1 MSPLGSGEA
10 CSRRFSQPSG
20 LFVFTLEQ
28 EVRIRIALAC
38 LKKKFKNRAIS
49 DILTYTKQRSGFS
62 CFFIYMEVAPL
73 SQYHP
78 FTPQDAIELAKT
90 LPGPFAADA
99 NLDCHE
105 IGDGNLNLVF
115 HITDQNSDKSI
126 IIKQALPYAK
136 VVGESWPLS
145 LVRAR
150 IEREIL
156 QEEYRLCPGMV
167 PEVYHYD
174 DDLALTVMEDLSDH
188 VIMRKGLIEGVT
200 YPLFAQHIGE
210 FMARTLF
217 FTSDLGMD
225 QQLKKEQQGRFINPD
240 QCKITEDLIFDEPY
254 RIAEKNNYDS
264 SIEDEA
270 EALRTDGELHL
281 EVALLREKFLTHGQA
296 LLHGDLHTGSIFV
309 TPESTKVI
317 DPEFAYYGPMGFDVG
332 AVLANLLLNYAS
344 LPGWIQDETAL
355 RERETLLLNMVRD
368 VWTEFESRFRAL
380 WANDLIDP
388 MAKTP
393 GYQDLYVQ
401 QLFRDSIGFAGAKMV
416 RRIVG
421 LAHVADIDTI
431 SDATERERSQ
441 RKSLAIGKALI
452 KNNRRLNTI
461 GEVLDIVSTAVSTTK
476 A

>member
-1 MSPLGSGEA
+1 
-10 CSRRFSQPSG
+10 
-20 LFVFTLEQ
+20 
-28 EVRIRIALAC
+28 
-38 LKKKFKNRAIS
+38 
-49 DILTYTKQRSGFS
+49 
-62 CFFIYMEVAPL
+62 MEVAPL
-73 SQYHP
+73 TQYHP
-78 FTPQDAIELAKT
+78 LTPQEAIELAKT

-115 HITDQNSDKSI
+115 HITDQSSDKSI

-188 VIMRKGLIEGVT
+188 VIMRKGLIDGAS

-217 FTSDLGMD
+217 FTSDLGMN
-225 QQLKKEQQGRFINPD
+225 QQQKKEQQGRFVNPD

-254 RIAEKNNYDS
+254 RIAPNNNYEAAID
-264 SIEDEA
+264 DEA
-270 EALRTDGELHL
+270 EALRTDEALHL
-281 EVALLREKFLTHGQA
+281 EIALLREKFLTHGQA

-317 DPEFAYYGPMGFDVG
+317 DPEFAFYGPMGFDVG
-332 AVLANLLLNYAS
+332 AVLANLLLHYVS
-344 LPGWIQDETAL
+344 LSGRISEHSA
-355 RERETLLLNMVRD
+355 RKERETELLDMVRD
-368 VWTEFESRFRAL
+368 VWTEFETRFRAL
-380 WANDLIDP
+380 WASDLMDP

-393 GYQDLYVQ
+393 GYQNLYVQ
-401 QLFRDSIGFAGAKMV
+401 QLFRDTIGFTGAKMV

-431 SDATERERSQ
+431 TDAAEREHAQ
-441 RKSLAIGKALI
+441 RKALAVGKALI
-452 KNNRRLNTI
+452 KNNRHVNTI
-461 GEVLDIVSTAVSTTK
+461 GEILDLVSSALTTVK
-476 A
+476 V

>member
-254 RIAEKNNYDS
+254 RIAEKNNYDV

-344 LPGWIQDETAL
+344 LPGWIQNETDL

-380 WANDLIDP
+380 WANELVDP

-431 SDATERERSQ
+431 SDATKRERSQ

>member
-1 MSPLGSGEA
+1 M
-10 CSRRFSQPSG
+10 
-20 LFVFTLEQ
+20 T
-28 EVRIRIALAC
+28 
-38 LKKKFKNRAIS
+38 
-49 DILTYTKQRSGFS
+49 
-62 CFFIYMEVAPL
+62 
-73 SQYHP
+73 QYHP
-78 FTPQDAIELAKT
+78 LNPQEAIELAKT
-90 LPGPFAADA
+90 LPGPFAADT
-99 NLDCHE
+99 NLECRE

-115 HITDQNSDKSI
+115 HITDPNSDKSI

-167 PEVYHYD
+167 PQVYHYD

-188 VIMRKGLIEGVT
+188 VIMRKGLIDGAS

-217 FTSDLGMD
+217 FTSDLGMN
-225 QQLKKEQQGRFINPD
+225 QQQKKEQQGRFVNPD

-254 RIAEKNNYDS
+254 RIAHNNNYDAA
-264 SIEDEA
+264 IEDEA
-270 EALRTDGELHL
+270 EALRTDEELHL
-281 EVALLREKFLTHGQA
+281 EIALLRAKFLTQGQA

-317 DPEFAYYGPMGFDVG
+317 DPEFAFYGPMGFDIG
-332 AVLANLLLNYAS
+332 AVLANLLLHYVS
-344 LPGWIQDETAL
+344 LSGRIQNMSSRQD
-355 RERETLLLNMVRD
+355 REAELLQMVQD
-368 VWTEFESRFRAL
+368 VWTEFETRFRAL
-380 WANDLIDP
+380 WVSDLVDP

-393 GYQDLYVQ
+393 GYQHLYVQ
-401 QLFRDSIGFAGAKMV
+401 QLFRDTVGFAGAKMV

-431 SDATERERSQ
+431 ADASERERAQ
-441 RKSLAIGKALI
+441 RRALAVGKTLI
-452 KNNRRLNTI
+452 KNNRQVNTI
-461 GEVLDIVSTAVSTTK
+461 GEVLDLISSAFAAVK

>member
-1 MSPLGSGEA
+1 M
-10 CSRRFSQPSG
+10 
-20 LFVFTLEQ
+20 T
-28 EVRIRIALAC
+28 
-38 LKKKFKNRAIS
+38 
-49 DILTYTKQRSGFS
+49 
-62 CFFIYMEVAPL
+62 
-73 SQYHP
+73 QYHP
-78 FTPQDAIELAKT
+78 LTPHEAIELAKT
-90 LPGPFAADA
+90 LPGPFTADT
-99 NLDCHE
+99 NLECRE

-188 VIMRKGLIEGVT
+188 VIMRKGLIDGAS
-200 YPLFAQHIGE
+200 YPLFAEHIGE

-217 FTSDLGMD
+217 FTSDLGMN
-225 QQLKKEQQGRFINPD
+225 QQQKKEQQGRFVNPD

-254 RIAEKNNYDS
+254 RIAQNNNYDPA
-264 SIEDEA
+264 IEDEA
-270 EALRTDGELHL
+270 EALRTDEELHL
-281 EVALLREKFLTHGQA
+281 EIALLREKFLTHGQA

-317 DPEFAYYGPMGFDVG
+317 DPEFAFYGPMGFDVG
-332 AVLANLLLNYAS
+332 AVLANLLLHYVS
-344 LPGWIQDETAL
+344 LSGRIQEPSA
-355 RERETLLLNMVRD
+355 REQREAEILNMVRE
-368 VWTEFESRFRAL
+368 VWTEFDTRFRAL
-380 WANDLIDP
+380 WASDLVDP

-393 GYQDLYVQ
+393 GYQQLYVQ
-401 QLFRDSIGFAGAKMV
+401 QLFRDAVGFTGAKMV

-431 SDATERERSQ
+431 ADASEREYAQ
-441 RKSLAIGKALI
+441 RKALAVGKALI
-452 KNNRRLNTI
+452 KNNRRINTI
-461 GEVLDIVSTAVSTTK
+461 GEVLDLVSSALTVVK

>member
-1 MSPLGSGEA
+1 M
-10 CSRRFSQPSG
+10 
-20 LFVFTLEQ
+20 T
-28 EVRIRIALAC
+28 
-38 LKKKFKNRAIS
+38 
-49 DILTYTKQRSGFS
+49 
-62 CFFIYMEVAPL
+62 
-73 SQYHP
+73 QYHP
-78 FTPQDAIELAKT
+78 LTPQEAIELSKT
-90 LPGPFAADA
+90 LPGPFTADA
-99 NLDCHE
+99 NLDCRE

-188 VIMRKGLIEGVT
+188 VIMRKGLIDGAS

-217 FTSDLGMD
+217 FTSDLGMN
-225 QQLKKEQQGRFINPD
+225 QQQKKEQLGKFINPD

-254 RIAEKNNYDS
+254 RIAINNNYDAA
-264 SIEDEA
+264 IEDEA
-270 EALRTDGELHL
+270 EALRTDEQLHL
-281 EVALLREKFLTHGQA
+281 EIALLREKFLTHGQA

-309 TPESTKVI
+309 TPQSTKVI
-317 DPEFAYYGPMGFDVG
+317 DPEFAFYGPMGFDVG
-332 AVLANLLLNYAS
+332 AVLANLLLHYVS
-344 LPGWIQDETAL
+344 LSGRIKEPSAR
-355 RERETLLLNMVRD
+355 RERESELLHMVED
-368 VWTEFESRFRAL
+368 VWNEFETRFRAL
-380 WANDLIDP
+380 WDSSLIDP

-393 GYQDLYVQ
+393 GYQNMYVQ
-401 QLFRDSIGFAGAKMV
+401 QLFRDATGFAGTKMV

-431 SDATERERSQ
+431 EDASERERAQ
-441 RKSLAIGKALI
+441 RKALAVGKALI
-452 KNNRRLNTI
+452 KNNRQVNTI
-461 GEVLDIVSTAVSTTK
+461 NEVLDLVSTTLTTV
-476 A
+476 

>member
-1 MSPLGSGEA
+1 M
-10 CSRRFSQPSG
+10 
-20 LFVFTLEQ
+20 T
-28 EVRIRIALAC
+28 
-38 LKKKFKNRAIS
+38 
-49 DILTYTKQRSGFS
+49 
-62 CFFIYMEVAPL
+62 
-73 SQYHP
+73 QYHP
-78 FTPQDAIELAKT
+78 LTPQEAIELAKT
-90 LPGPFAADA
+90 LPGPFTADA
-99 NLDCHE
+99 NLDCRE

-188 VIMRKGLIEGVT
+188 VIMRKGLIDGAS

-217 FTSDLGMD
+217 FTSDLGMN
-225 QQLKKEQQGRFINPD
+225 QQQKKEQQGRFVNPD

-254 RIAEKNNYDS
+254 RIAQNNNYEAA
-264 SIEDEA
+264 IEDEA
-270 EALRTDGELHL
+270 ETLRTDESLHL
-281 EVALLREKFLTHGQA
+281 EIALLREKFLTHGQA
-296 LLHGDLHTGSIFV
+296 LLHADLHTGSIFV
-309 TPESTKVI
+309 TSESTKVI
-317 DPEFAYYGPMGFDVG
+317 DPEFAFYGPMGFDVG
-332 AVLANLLLNYAS
+332 AVLANLLLHYVS
-344 LPGWIQDETAL
+344 LSGRFQDQSA
-355 RERETLLLNMVRD
+355 RNERETELLGMVRD
-368 VWTEFESRFRAL
+368 VWTEFETRFRAL
-380 WANDLIDP
+380 WASDLIDP
-388 MAKTP
+388 MAKTQ

-401 QLFRDSIGFAGAKMV
+401 QLFRDTIGFSGAKMV

-431 SDATERERSQ
+431 TDAADRERAQ
-441 RKSLAIGKALI
+441 RKALAIGKALI
-452 KNNRRLNTI
+452 MNNRHVNTI
-461 GEVLDIVSTAVSTTK
+461 GEVLDLVSSTLTTVK
-476 A
+476 L

>member
-1 MSPLGSGEA
+1 M
-10 CSRRFSQPSG
+10 
-20 LFVFTLEQ
+20 T
-28 EVRIRIALAC
+28 
-38 LKKKFKNRAIS
+38 
-49 DILTYTKQRSGFS
+49 
-62 CFFIYMEVAPL
+62 
-73 SQYHP
+73 QYHP
-78 FTPQDAIELAKT
+78 LTPQEAIELAKT
-90 LPGPFAADA
+90 LPGPFTADA
-99 NLDCHE
+99 NLDCRE

-188 VIMRKGLIEGVT
+188 VIMRKGLIDGDS

-217 FTSDLGMD
+217 FTSDLGMN
-225 QQLKKEQQGRFINPD
+225 QQQKKEQQGRFVNPD

-254 RIAEKNNYDS
+254 RIAQNNNYEAA
-264 SIEDEA
+264 IEDEA
-270 EALRTDGELHL
+270 EALRTDEALHL
-281 EVALLREKFLTHGQA
+281 EIALLREKFLTHGQA
-296 LLHGDLHTGSIFV
+296 LLHADLHTGSIFV
-309 TPESTKVI
+309 TSESTKVI
-317 DPEFAYYGPMGFDVG
+317 DPEFAFYGPMGFDVG
-332 AVLANLLLNYAS
+332 AVLANLLLHHVS
-344 LPGWIQDETAL
+344 LSGRFQDQST
-355 RERETLLLNMVRD
+355 RNERETELLDMVRD
-368 VWTEFESRFRAL
+368 VWTEFETRFRAL
-380 WANDLIDP
+380 WASDLIDP

-401 QLFRDSIGFAGAKMV
+401 QLFRDTIGFAGAKMV

-431 SDATERERSQ
+431 TDATEREHSQ
-441 RKSLAIGKALI
+441 RKALAVGKALI
-452 KNNRRLNTI
+452 KNNRHVNTI
-461 GEVLDIVSTAVSTTK
+461 GEVLDLVSSALTTVK
-476 A
+476 V

>member
-1 MSPLGSGEA
+1 M
-10 CSRRFSQPSG
+10 
-20 LFVFTLEQ
+20 T
-28 EVRIRIALAC
+28 
-38 LKKKFKNRAIS
+38 
-49 DILTYTKQRSGFS
+49 
-62 CFFIYMEVAPL
+62 
-73 SQYHP
+73 QYHP
-78 FTPQDAIELAKT
+78 LTPQEAIELAKT
-90 LPGPFAADA
+90 LPGPFAADT
-99 NLDCHE
+99 NLECRE

-115 HITDQNSDKSI
+115 HITDPNSDKSI

-167 PEVYHYD
+167 PQVYHYD

-188 VIMRKGLIEGVT
+188 VIMRKGLIDGAS

-217 FTSDLGMD
+217 FTSDLGMN
-225 QQLKKEQQGRFINPD
+225 QQQKKEQQGRFVNPD

-254 RIAEKNNYDS
+254 RIAHNNNYDAA
-264 SIEDEA
+264 IEDEA
-270 EALRTDGELHL
+270 EALRTDEELHL
-281 EVALLREKFLTHGQA
+281 EIALLRAKFLTQGQA

-317 DPEFAYYGPMGFDVG
+317 DPEFAFYGPMGFDIG
-332 AVLANLLLNYAS
+332 AVLANLLLHYVS
-344 LPGWIQDETAL
+344 LSGRIQNMSSRQD
-355 RERETLLLNMVRD
+355 REAELLQMVQD
-368 VWTEFESRFRAL
+368 VWTEFETRFRAL
-380 WANDLIDP
+380 WVSDLVDP

-393 GYQDLYVQ
+393 GYQHLYVQ
-401 QLFRDSIGFAGAKMV
+401 QLFRDTVGFAGAKMV

-431 SDATERERSQ
+431 ADASERERAQ
-441 RKSLAIGKALI
+441 RRALAVGKTLI
-452 KNNRRLNTI
+452 KNNRQVNTI
-461 GEVLDIVSTAVSTTK
+461 GEVLDLISSAFAAVK